1 MRVNVQL
8 VEAANGRQVWAD
20 RYEATAADL
29 HAVQDAIAARIART
43 LAVQID
49 EVRLGTG
56 PAGTARQ
63 SRGLRLLAARPR
75 VSAAR
80 ARSRR
85 TPKRAAS
92 SSGRWRSIPTYARAY
107 AGLSLSHFNE
117 WSCQAWAQW
126 DEKERLAHD
135 YARRALSLDETDAM
149 VQVVLGRILVYR
161 RRYDEAAHHLE
172 RALLLNPNDTD
183 VLVHAGL
190 CQAYLGDP
198 EAALATANKAMRLN
212 PAFPPWYAAPAGLS
226 LFMLGRD
233 RECLELCAARRRACS
248 STSRPSPPRRAR

>member
-1 MRVNVQL
+1 MSSHGT
-8 VEAANGRQVWAD
+8 VEADA
-20 RYEATAADL
+20 EARRFFERAL
-29 HAVQDAIAARIART
+29 E
-43 LAVQID
+43 ID
-49 EVRLGTG
+49 
-56 PAGTARQ
+56 PA
-63 SRGLRLLAARPR
+63 
-75 VSAAR
+75 
-80 ARSRR
+80 
-85 TPKRAAS
+85 
-92 SSGRWRSIPTYARAY
+92 YARAY

-198 EAALATANKAMRLN
+198 EAALATASKAMRLN

-233 RECLELCAARRRACS
+233 RECLELCASSADPHVRRRRGVRRRVVRVDRRHDRARSATFSSFSTTSRNASASDARRSPVSRCDGCCTSIRSSVPRTANAWRA
-248 STSRPSPPRRAR
+248 A